1 MIAADV
7 VPPPTKLKKQGR
19 VGSSTEGE
27 GHTNT
32 HDTGT
37 TLFPVKPV
45 LSWRHSQSERKQG

>member
-19 VGSSTEGE
+19 VGSNTEGE

-32 HDTGT
+32 HDTGHNFIPCQT
-37 TLFPVKPV
+37 CVV
-45 LSWRHSQSERKQG
+45 M

>member
-19 VGSSTEGE
+19 VGSNTEGE

-32 HDTGT
+32 HDTGHNFILCQT
-37 TLFPVKPV
+37 CVV
-45 LSWRHSQSERKQG
+45 M